1 MRRFLRLADDAPRG
15 TRADAQKAFQ
25 TSIAISAVRCTLMYL
40 VFPFVL
46 PAIGLAQGWGPAIG
60 LVVGAVAVVSM
71 YYSMR
76 RFWRAEHPKRWW
88 YAGLAGAV
96 FVLLVVMAIQRHLRS
111 HRVVALGRD
120 VRVATPAS
128 LGVPYEAHGHGLPL
142 PRTQRTSSPA

>member
-1 MRRFLRLADDAPRG
+1 MAASTPLDVAPAQTAAVSDRTTADRVMRRFLRLPDDAPHA

-25 TSIAISAVRCTLMYL
+25 TSIAISAARCTLMYL

-60 LVVGAVAVVSM
+60 LVIGALAVVSM

-88 YAGLAGAV
+88 YAGLASAV
-96 FVLLVVMAIQRHLRS
+96 FVLLVVMA
-111 HRVVALGRD
+111 VRD
-120 VRVATPAS
+120 ISDLVS
-128 LGVPYEAHGHGLPL
+128 
-142 PRTQRTSSPA
+142 

>member
-1 MRRFLRLADDAPRG
+1 MTGSVPLDVAPARPTAEAERTAADRWMRRFLRLGNDAAGG

-60 LVVGAVAVVSM
+60 LVIGAVAVVSM

-96 FVLLVVMAIQRHLRS
+96 FVLLVVMA
-111 HRVVALGRD
+111 VRD
-120 VRVATPAS
+120 ISDLV
-128 LGVPYEAHGHGLPL
+128 G
-142 PRTQRTSSPA
+142 

>member
-1 MRRFLRLADDAPRG
+1 MTGSVPLDVAPTRPATGAERTAGDRWMRRFLRLPDDGPRG

-46 PAIGLAQGWGPAIG
+46 PAVGLAQGWGPAIG
-60 LVVGAVAVVSM
+60 LVIGAVAVVSM

-96 FVLLVVMAIQRHLRS
+96 FVLLVVMAISDISDL
-111 HRVVALGRD
+111 
-120 VRVATPAS
+120 
-128 LGVPYEAHGHGLPL
+128 
-142 PRTQRTSSPA
+142 TS

>member
-1 MRRFLRLADDAPRG
+1 MTGSVPLDVAPARPAAVAERTTGDRWMRRFLRLRDDAPRS

-46 PAIGLAQGWGPAIG
+46 PAIGLTQGWGPAIG
-60 LVVGAVAVVSM
+60 VVIGVVAVVSM

-88 YAGLAGAV
+88 YAALAGAV
-96 FVLLVVMAIQRHLRS
+96 FVLLVVMA
-111 HRVVALGRD
+111 VRD
-120 VRVATPAS
+120 ISDLV
-128 LGVPYEAHGHGLPL
+128 G
-142 PRTQRTSSPA
+142 

>member
-1 MRRFLRLADDAPRG
+1 MTGSVPLDVAPARPIAEAERTTGDRWMRQFLRLRNDAPRG

-60 LVVGAVAVVSM
+60 LIIGAAALVSM

-88 YAGLAGAV
+88 YARLAGAV
-96 FVLLVVMAIQRHLRS
+96 FVLLIVMAI
-111 HRVVALGRD
+111 RD
-120 VRVATPAS
+120 ISDLAS
-128 LGVPYEAHGHGLPL
+128 
-142 PRTQRTSSPA
+142 

>member
-1 MRRFLRLADDAPRG
+1 MTGSVPLDVAPSRPPAHPERTAGDRRMRRYLRLGDDAPRS

-46 PAIGLAQGWGPAIG
+46 PAIGLTQGWGPAIG

-71 YYSMR
+71 YFSMR
-76 RFWRAEHPKRWW
+76 RFWRADHPKRWW

-96 FVLLVVMAIQRHLRS
+96 FVLLIVMA
-111 HRVVALGRD
+111 VRD
-120 VRVATPAS
+120 ISDLA
-128 LGVPYEAHGHGLPL
+128 G
-142 PRTQRTSSPA
+142 